1 MPDPKINDLSL
12 TEVAAAIASRDLSS
26 LEATR
31 ACLDRISEHGD
42 ALTCIARIDPGAALE
57 AAAVADDEFAA
68 GRSRGP
74 LHGVPLAHKDMF
86 YREGHISA
94 CGSRIRAEF
103 IADRTSSALARLD
116 TAGALDIARLNMV
129 EFAVGGVA
137 GHNAITGTPRN
148 PWNLAHIP
156 GGSSSGSAVAVAAR
170 LVFSSLGSDTGGSV
184 RIPAYCCG
192 LVGLQPTYGRV
203 SRYGAMPL
211 SFSLDH
217 IGVLTRTVP
226 DAALLL
232 SIIAGHDDKDATSSR
247 RPVPDYLT
255 NLDSGVRG
263 LRVGVTE
270 TYFLDSVDDAVRDC
284 LEESLAAL
292 QSCGAEI
299 VRVRLP
305 KSIELAARMGALILA
320 AEGGAIHS
328 RWLRERPGEYGPQA
342 RARLVTGLH
351 IPATR
356 YLDALNLRARVFSEF
371 AAAVFEKADVLH
383 VPSVPMQVPIIAE
396 TDRGNDPDF
405 MALVNRLTRCTRPFN
420 LLGLPAIAMP
430 AGLDS
435 QGLPL
440 GFQLVGKP
448 FDEAT
453 LMRVARAYEREVQ
466 PMQAPPL

>member
-1 MPDPKINDLSL
+1 
-12 TEVAAAIASRDLSS
+12 
-26 LEATR
+26 
-31 ACLDRISEHGD
+31 
-42 ALTCIARIDPGAALE
+42 
-57 AAAVADDEFAA
+57 
-68 GRSRGP
+68 
-74 LHGVPLAHKDMF
+74 
-86 YREGHISA
+86 
-94 CGSRIRAEF
+94 
-103 IADRTSSALARLD
+103 
-116 TAGALDIARLNMV
+116 
-129 EFAVGGVA
+129 
-137 GHNAITGTPRN
+137 
-148 PWNLAHIP
+148 
-156 GGSSSGSAVAVAAR
+156 
-170 LVFSSLGSDTGGSV
+170 
-184 RIPAYCCG
+184 
-192 LVGLQPTYGRV
+192 
-203 SRYGAMPL
+203 MPL

-371 AAAVFEKADVLH
+371 AAAVFEK
-383 VPSVPMQVPIIAE
+383 
-396 TDRGNDPDF
+396 G
-405 MALVNRLTRCTRPFN
+405 RCAAC
-420 LLGLPAIAMP
+420 G
-430 AGLDS
+430 
-435 QGLPL
+435 
-440 GFQLVGKP
+440 
-448 FDEAT
+448 
-453 LMRVARAYEREVQ
+453 RACQCRCRNHC
-466 PMQAPPL
+466 